1 MKSWYNPRKLQLSS
15 VYRVFRGARGA
26 GRLHAIAELQGHDNL
41 ILQALRLKL
50 RYPLGCP
57 DIDKYIERVMLDRD
71 YGSLYYFTDLFDP
84 KAVTFRKS

>member
-1 MKSWYNPRKLQLSS
+1 MSNYKVRYVMYK
-15 VYRVFRGARGA
+15 GARGA

-57 DIDKYIERVMLDRD
+57 DIDRYIERLMWDRE
-71 YGSLYYFTDLFDP
+71 YSSRYYFTDLFDP